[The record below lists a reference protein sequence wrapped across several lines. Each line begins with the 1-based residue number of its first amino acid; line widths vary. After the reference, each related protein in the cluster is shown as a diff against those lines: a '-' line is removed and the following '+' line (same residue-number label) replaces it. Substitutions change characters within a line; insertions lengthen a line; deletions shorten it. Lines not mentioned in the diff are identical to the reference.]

1 MADTVE
7 DILAKAKIRIH
18 IELTLEN
25 DRQSNDN
32 HWWRGVSIEEEEFIN
47 LAPEIR
53 REHMQSLVEVYLA
66 DLVGYVERFIE
77 NEKP

>member
-47 LAPEIR
+47 FTPEIR